1 MWSANKCGTAAP
13 LVLILALYLRPP
25 SSVLLSR
32 VSFLFSAVQRLWSW
46 QRSQKVDDFTFCW
59 QHYGIRRQ
67 LVGVAVKNGNVG
79 HGKECNWINL
89 RAFWYVRLCLS
100 AICMYCV
107 RSLSVSVLI
116 VRGSLCVFSTGSYGF
131 SIRVL
136 INISPLTILLSFT
149 PSSLF
154 PSMSLPVPPCSF
166 PCSFL

>member
-1 MWSANKCGTAAP
+1 MWGTCVWGTLGGALVWSANKCGTAAP

-25 SSVLLSR
+25 SSDLLSR

-107 RSLSVSVLI
+107 RSLSVCVLI
-116 VRGSLCVFSTGSYGF
+116 DCAGFIVCFQYRQLRVFNSCTHQH
-131 SIRVL
+131 
-136 INISPLTILLSFT
+136 
-149 PSSLF
+149 
-154 PSMSLPVPPCSF
+154 
-166 PCSFL
+166 